1 MDCSIPGFPVL
12 HNHLE
17 FTQTHVHWVGDVIQP
32 SHPLSPLPPPALNL
46 FQHQVLFQGVFSSHQ
61 VAKVLELS
69 FSTSTSNDFLG
80 LISFRIDWFDL
91 LVAQGA
97 LKSQL
102 QYHSSKASILWHSD
116 FFMVQLSYLYITT
129 GKIIALTIRTIVG
142 KVIFL
147 LRNTLSWFVIAFL
160 LRNKQS

>member
-1 MDCSIPGFPVL
+1 M
-12 HNHLE
+12 
-17 FTQTHVHWVGDVIQP
+17 
-32 SHPLSPLPPPALNL
+32 
-46 FQHQVLFQGVFSSHQ
+46 
-61 VAKVLELS
+61 ELS

-97 LKSQL
+97 LKSHL
-102 QYHSSKASILWHSD
+102 SHHSSNASILWHSD

-142 KVIFL
+142 KVISL
-147 LRNTLSWFVIAFL
+147 LPNTLSWFVIDFL